1 MAESEEAQICVLRN
15 MFDLWH
21 NHQQMMVVL
30 IDKMLKTQIVECSAV
45 ANWIFS
51 REMMGEFTKMYLW
64 EILHLTIKKMNRHV
78 IKLGGELA
86 EAREKL
92 ARAESSSSESEDEDD
107 ESATR
112 KKKDDNA
119 EKPTEEMVERMEEK
133 LEAAQADQKNLFLII
148 FQRFIMILSE
158 HLVRCDTDG
167 KDFNT
172 HWYRWTIGRLQQVF
186 LAVSDNFVSKFTYTG
201 Y

>member
-1 MAESEEAQICVLRN
+1 
-15 MFDLWH
+15 
-21 NHQQMMVVL
+21 
-30 IDKMLKTQIVECSAV
+30 
-45 ANWIFS
+45 
-51 REMMGEFTKMYLW
+51 MYLW

-92 ARAESSSSESEDEDD
+92 ARAESSESESEDED
-107 ESATR
+107 S
-112 KKKDDNA
+112 KKKQSDT
-119 EKPTEEMVERMEEK
+119 EKPTEEYVERMEEK

-167 KDFNT
+167 RIT
-172 HWYRWTIGRLQQVF
+172 HALVQVDYWKATAGV
-186 LAVSDNFVSKFTYTG
+186 LSGKLMTVCIVGSNLCVLSCSIMNKFRSTVLR
-201 Y
+201 

>member
-1 MAESEEAQICVLRN
+1 
-15 MFDLWH
+15 
-21 NHQQMMVVL
+21 
-30 IDKMLKTQIVECSAV
+30 MLKIQIVECSAV

-51 REMMGEFTKMYLW
+51 KEMCGEFTKMYLW

-92 ARAESSSSESEDEDD
+92 ARAESSESESEDED
-107 ESATR
+107 S
-112 KKKDDNA
+112 KKKQSDT
-119 EKPTEEMVERMEEK
+119 EKPTEEYVERMEEK

-167 KDFNT
+167 RDYAT
-172 HWYRWTIGRLQQVF
+172 HWYKWTIGRLQQVF
-186 LAVSDNFVSKFTYTG
+186 LAHHEQVQKYSSTLETLLFTQDLDPHILEVFQQFVSLRA
-201 Y
+201 

>member
-1 MAESEEAQICVLRN
+1 
-15 MFDLWH
+15 
-21 NHQQMMVVL
+21 
-30 IDKMLKTQIVECSAV
+30 MLKTQIVECSAV

-51 REMMGEFTKMYLW
+51 KEMTGEFTKMYLW
-64 EILHLTIKKMNRHV
+64 EILHLTIKKMNKHV
-78 IKLGGELA
+78 IKLGAELS

-92 ARAESSSSESEDEDD
+92 ARAESSDEESEEEND
-107 ESATR
+107 
-112 KKKDDNA
+112 A

-167 KDFNT
+167 KDYNT
-172 HWYRWTIGRLQQVF
+172 HWYKWTIGRLQQVF
-186 LAVSDNFVSKFTYTG
+186 LAVSIKNSYFCI
-201 Y
+201 